1 MSWTLTVSDLN
12 EYVRRSLAGDPMLR
26 DILLKGEISN
36 FKRHV
41 SGHLYF
47 SLKDDQARIQC
58 VMFRQDAMSLSFSPA
73 DGARVTLR
81 GSVSLYTA
89 SGRTAWAPFM

>member
-12 EYVRRSLAGDPMLR
+12 EYVRRSLAGDPMLK
-26 DILLKGEISN
+26 DLKLRGEISN

-47 SLKDDQARIQC
+47 SLKDEQASIQC
-58 VMFRQDAMSLSFSPA
+58 VMA
-73 DGARVTLR
+73 
-81 GSVSLYTA
+81 
-89 SGRTAWAPFM
+89 